1 MPPFA
6 IAPLLVMLTAGLV
19 VQPSQT
25 GDLVVTPA
33 WLAERLNDAESN
45 IVVLHVAHDDYGDGH
60 IPGARELD
68 YGDIVTRR
76 GGLTAELPTADEL
89 RAVFERLGVSD
100 SSVVVV
106 YAHEAPMAT
115 RVLFSL
121 AAIGHE
127 RFALLDGGLRRW
139 RSEGHE
145 VSRETPA
152 FAAGR
157 LSTRTLANESLVVD
171 AAWISGRIGDP
182 TLALVDT
189 RTDGE
194 YNGTGN
200 RSGMPST
207 GHLAGARQLEWQ
219 ALFTDGMT
227 RLKPRAELETMFAA
241 RADQGDTV
249 VTYCWVGYRASAT
262 WFIARYLGYDAR
274 MYDGSYQD
282 WRERDLPT
290 TAGVRP

>member
-1 MPPFA
+1 MCPFA
-6 IAPLLVMLTAGLV
+6 IVPLLTVFASGLV
-19 VQPSQT
+19 AQPSQT
-25 GDLVVTPA
+25 VDLVVTPA
-33 WLAERLNDAESN
+33 WLAERLTDAESN
-45 IVVLHVAHDDYGDGH
+45 VVVLHVEHDDYRDGH

-68 YGDIVTRR
+68 YGDIVTQR
-76 GGLTAELPTADEL
+76 GGLRAELPRADEV

-100 SSVVVV
+100 SSYVIV

-127 RFALLDGGLRRW
+127 RFALLDGGLQRW
-139 RSEGHE
+139 RSEGHA
-145 VSRETPA
+145 VSRERPVITT
-152 FAAGR
+152 GR
-157 LSTRTLANESLVVD
+157 LSSHARASEPVVVD
-171 AAWISGRIGDP
+171 AAWISERIGDP
-182 TLALVDT
+182 ALALLDT

-219 ALFTDGMT
+219 AMFTDGTT
-227 RLKPRAELETMFAA
+227 RLKPRAELEAMFAA
-241 RADQGDTV
+241 RAERGDTV

-282 WRERDLPT
+282 WRERELPT
-290 TAGVRP
+290 TSGTRP